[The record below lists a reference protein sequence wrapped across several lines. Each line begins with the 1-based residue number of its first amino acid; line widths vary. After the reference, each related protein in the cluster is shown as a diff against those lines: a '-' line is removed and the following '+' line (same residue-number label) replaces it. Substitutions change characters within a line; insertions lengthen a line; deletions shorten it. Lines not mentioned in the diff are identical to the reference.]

1 MKPIKLKELL
11 RTAKDPATQRIVI
24 DEGLWFDAPLFEGV
38 VKDVDEA
45 LGERIISNWQVET
58 DGTRLIVSSNPPLQ
72 DLQEEYYRFEPY
84 KHWTVKEW
92 LIAEGKMMFYISPVK
107 QKSRP
112 TFSDEPARKLS
123 TEETQ

>member
-1 MKPIKLKELL
+1 MKL
-11 RTAKDPATQRIVI
+11 
-24 DEGLWFDAPLFEGV
+24 
-38 VKDVDEA
+38 
-45 LGERIISNWQVET
+45 ET
-58 DGTRLIVSSNPPLQ
+58 IVSCRTDIYFDYQLIDAMTGKILVDRVYDKTYKKSNKKEW
-72 DLQEEYYRFEPY
+72 EEYYRFEPY

-112 TFSDEPARKLS
+112 PFSDEPARKLS

>member
-1 MKPIKLKELL
+1 MKLE
-11 RTAKDPATQRIVI
+11 T
-24 DEGLWFDAPLFEGV
+24 
-38 VKDVDEA
+38 
-45 LGERIISNWQVET
+45 IISCRT
-58 DGTRLIVSSNPPLQ
+58 DIYFDYQLIDAMTGKILVDREYDKTYKKSNKKEW
-72 DLQEEYYRFEPY
+72 EEYYRFEPY

>member
-1 MKPIKLKELL
+1 MKL
-11 RTAKDPATQRIVI
+11 
-24 DEGLWFDAPLFEGV
+24 
-38 VKDVDEA
+38 
-45 LGERIISNWQVET
+45 ET
-58 DGTRLIVSSNPPLQ
+58 IVSCRTDIYFDYQLIDAITGKILVDRVYDKTYKKSNKKEW
-72 DLQEEYYRFEPY
+72 EEYYRFEPY
-84 KHWTVKEW
+84 KHWTVKGW

>member
-1 MKPIKLKELL
+1 MKL
-11 RTAKDPATQRIVI
+11 
-24 DEGLWFDAPLFEGV
+24 
-38 VKDVDEA
+38 
-45 LGERIISNWQVET
+45 ET
-58 DGTRLIVSSNPPLQ
+58 IVSCKTDIYFDYQLIDAMTGKILVDRVYDKTYKKSNKKEW
-72 DLQEEYYRFEPY
+72 EEYYRFEPY

>member
-1 MKPIKLKELL
+1 MKLE
-11 RTAKDPATQRIVI
+11 T
-24 DEGLWFDAPLFEGV
+24 
-38 VKDVDEA
+38 
-45 LGERIISNWQVET
+45 IISCRT
-58 DGTRLIVSSNPPLQ
+58 DIYFDYQLIDAMTGKILVDRVDDKTYKKSNKKEW
-72 DLQEEYYRFEPY
+72 EEYYRFEPY

>member
-1 MKPIKLKELL
+1 MKL
-11 RTAKDPATQRIVI
+11 
-24 DEGLWFDAPLFEGV
+24 
-38 VKDVDEA
+38 
-45 LGERIISNWQVET
+45 ET
-58 DGTRLIVSSNPPLQ
+58 IVSCRTDIYFDYQLIDAMTGKILVDRVYDKTYKKSNKK
-72 DLQEEYYRFEPY
+72 EWEGYYRFEPY

>member
-1 MKPIKLKELL
+1 MKLE
-11 RTAKDPATQRIVI
+11 T
-24 DEGLWFDAPLFEGV
+24 
-38 VKDVDEA
+38 
-45 LGERIISNWQVET
+45 IISCRT
-58 DGTRLIVSSNPPLQ
+58 DIYFDYQLIDAITGKILVDRVYDKTYKKSNKKEW
-72 DLQEEYYRFEPY
+72 EEYYRFEPY

-92 LIAEGKMMFYISPVK
+92 LIAEGKMMLYISPVK

>member
-1 MKPIKLKELL
+1 MKL
-11 RTAKDPATQRIVI
+11 
-24 DEGLWFDAPLFEGV
+24 
-38 VKDVDEA
+38 
-45 LGERIISNWQVET
+45 ET
-58 DGTRLIVSSNPPLQ
+58 IVSCRTDIYFDYQLIDAMTGKILVDRVYDKTYKKSNKKEW
-72 DLQEEYYRFEPY
+72 EEYYRFEPY
-84 KHWTVKEW
+84 KHWTVMEW

>member
-1 MKPIKLKELL
+1 MKPE
-11 RTAKDPATQRIVI
+11 T
-24 DEGLWFDAPLFEGV
+24 
-38 VKDVDEA
+38 
-45 LGERIISNWQVET
+45 IISCRT
-58 DGTRLIVSSNPPLQ
+58 DIYFDYQLIDAMTGKILVDRVYDKTYKKSNKKEW
-72 DLQEEYYRFEPY
+72 EEYYRFEPY

>member
-1 MKPIKLKELL
+1 MKL
-11 RTAKDPATQRIVI
+11 
-24 DEGLWFDAPLFEGV
+24 
-38 VKDVDEA
+38 
-45 LGERIISNWQVET
+45 ET
-58 DGTRLIVSSNPPLQ
+58 IVSCRTDIYFDYQLVDAMTGKILVDRVYDKTYKKSNKKEW
-72 DLQEEYYRFEPY
+72 EEYYRFEPY

>member
-1 MKPIKLKELL
+1 MKL
-11 RTAKDPATQRIVI
+11 
-24 DEGLWFDAPLFEGV
+24 
-38 VKDVDEA
+38 
-45 LGERIISNWQVET
+45 ET
-58 DGTRLIVSSNPPLQ
+58 IVSCRTDIYFDYQLIDAMTGKILVDRVYDKTYKKSNKKEW
-72 DLQEEYYRFEPY
+72 EEYYRFEPY

-107 QKSRP
+107 QKSRH

>member
-1 MKPIKLKELL
+1 MKLETMVSCRTDIYFDYQLIDAMTGKILVDRVYDKTYKKSNKKE
-11 RTAKDPATQRIVI
+11 
-24 DEGLWFDAPLFEGV
+24 W
-38 VKDVDEA
+38 
-45 LGERIISNWQVET
+45 
-58 DGTRLIVSSNPPLQ
+58 
-72 DLQEEYYRFEPY
+72 EEYYRFEPY

-123 TEETQ
+123 TEEAQ

>member
-1 MKPIKLKELL
+1 MKLETIISCRTDIYFDYQLIDAMTGKILVDRVYDKTYKKSNKKEL
-11 RTAKDPATQRIVI
+11 
-24 DEGLWFDAPLFEGV
+24 
-38 VKDVDEA
+38 
-45 LGERIISNWQVET
+45 
-58 DGTRLIVSSNPPLQ
+58 
-72 DLQEEYYRFEPY
+72 EEYYRFEPY

>member
-1 MKPIKLKELL
+1 MKL
-11 RTAKDPATQRIVI
+11 
-24 DEGLWFDAPLFEGV
+24 
-38 VKDVDEA
+38 
-45 LGERIISNWQVET
+45 ET
-58 DGTRLIVSSNPPLQ
+58 IVSCRTDIYFDYQLIDAMTGKILVDRVYDKTYKKSNKKEW
-72 DLQEEYYRFEPY
+72 EEYYRFEPY
-84 KHWTVKEW
+84 KNWTVKEW

>member
-1 MKPIKLKELL
+1 MKL
-11 RTAKDPATQRIVI
+11 
-24 DEGLWFDAPLFEGV
+24 
-38 VKDVDEA
+38 
-45 LGERIISNWQVET
+45 ET
-58 DGTRLIVSSNPPLQ
+58 IVSCRTDIYFDYQLIDAMTGKILVDRVYDKTYKKNNKKEW
-72 DLQEEYYRFEPY
+72 EEYYRFEPY

>member
-1 MKPIKLKELL
+1 MKL
-11 RTAKDPATQRIVI
+11 
-24 DEGLWFDAPLFEGV
+24 
-38 VKDVDEA
+38 
-45 LGERIISNWQVET
+45 ET
-58 DGTRLIVSSNPPLQ
+58 IVSCRTDIYFDYQLIDAMTGKILVDRVYDKTYKKSNKKEW
-72 DLQEEYYRFEPY
+72 EEYYRFEPY

-92 LIAEGKMMFYISPVK
+92 LIVEGKMMFYISPVK

>member
-1 MKPIKLKELL
+1 MKLE
-11 RTAKDPATQRIVI
+11 T
-24 DEGLWFDAPLFEGV
+24 
-38 VKDVDEA
+38 
-45 LGERIISNWQVET
+45 IISCRT
-58 DGTRLIVSSNPPLQ
+58 DIYFDYQLIDAMTGKMLVDRVYDKTYKKSNKKEW
-72 DLQEEYYRFEPY
+72 EEYYRFEPY

>member
-24 DEGLWFDAPLFEGV
+24 DEGLWFDKAYE
-38 VKDVDEA
+38 K
-45 LGERIISNWQVET
+45 SNKEEW
-58 DGTRLIVSSNPPLQ
+58 
-72 DLQEEYYRFEPY
+72 EEYYRFEPY

>member
-1 MKPIKLKELL
+1 MKL
-11 RTAKDPATQRIVI
+11 
-24 DEGLWFDAPLFEGV
+24 
-38 VKDVDEA
+38 
-45 LGERIISNWQVET
+45 ET
-58 DGTRLIVSSNPPLQ
+58 IVSCRTDIYFDYQLIDAMTGKILVDRVYDKTYKKSNKKEW
-72 DLQEEYYRFEPY
+72 EEYYRFEPNN
-84 KHWTVKEW
+84 HLTVKEW

>member
-1 MKPIKLKELL
+1 MKLE
-11 RTAKDPATQRIVI
+11 T
-24 DEGLWFDAPLFEGV
+24 
-38 VKDVDEA
+38 
-45 LGERIISNWQVET
+45 IISCRT
-58 DGTRLIVSSNPPLQ
+58 DIYFDYQLIDAITGKILVDRVYDKTYKKSNKKEW
-72 DLQEEYYRFEPY
+72 EEYYRFEPY

-92 LIAEGKMMFYISPVK
+92 LIAEGEMMFYISPVK

>member
-1 MKPIKLKELL
+1 MKL
-11 RTAKDPATQRIVI
+11 
-24 DEGLWFDAPLFEGV
+24 
-38 VKDVDEA
+38 
-45 LGERIISNWQVET
+45 ET
-58 DGTRLIVSSNPPLQ
+58 IVSCRTDIYFDYQLIDAMTGKILVDRVYDKTYKKSNKKEW
-72 DLQEEYYRFEPY
+72 EEYYRFEPY

-92 LIAEGKMMFYISPVK
+92 LIAEGKMMFFISPVK

>member
-1 MKPIKLKELL
+1 MKLE
-11 RTAKDPATQRIVI
+11 T
-24 DEGLWFDAPLFEGV
+24 
-38 VKDVDEA
+38 
-45 LGERIISNWQVET
+45 IISYRT
-58 DGTRLIVSSNPPLQ
+58 DIYFDYQLIDAMTGKILVDRVYDKTYKKSNKKEW
-72 DLQEEYYRFEPY
+72 EEYYRFEPY

>member
-1 MKPIKLKELL
+1 MKL
-11 RTAKDPATQRIVI
+11 
-24 DEGLWFDAPLFEGV
+24 
-38 VKDVDEA
+38 
-45 LGERIISNWQVET
+45 ET
-58 DGTRLIVSSNPPLQ
+58 IVSCRTDIYFDYQLIDAMTGKILVDRVYDKTYKKSNKKEW
-72 DLQEEYYRFEPY
+72 EEYYRFAPY

>member
-1 MKPIKLKELL
+1 MKLETVVSCRTDIYFDYQLIDAMTGKILVDRVYDKTYKKSNKKE
-11 RTAKDPATQRIVI
+11 
-24 DEGLWFDAPLFEGV
+24 W
-38 VKDVDEA
+38 
-45 LGERIISNWQVET
+45 
-58 DGTRLIVSSNPPLQ
+58 
-72 DLQEEYYRFEPY
+72 EEYYRFEPY

>member
-1 MKPIKLKELL
+1 MKL
-11 RTAKDPATQRIVI
+11 
-24 DEGLWFDAPLFEGV
+24 
-38 VKDVDEA
+38 
-45 LGERIISNWQVET
+45 ET
-58 DGTRLIVSSNPPLQ
+58 IVSCRTDIYFDYQLIDAMSGKILVDRVYDKTYKKSNKKEW
-72 DLQEEYYRFEPY
+72 EEYYRFEPY

>member
-1 MKPIKLKELL
+1 MKLE
-11 RTAKDPATQRIVI
+11 T
-24 DEGLWFDAPLFEGV
+24 
-38 VKDVDEA
+38 
-45 LGERIISNWQVET
+45 IISCRT
-58 DGTRLIVSSNPPLQ
+58 DIYFDYQLIDAMTGKILVDRVYDKTYKKSNKKEW
-72 DLQEEYYRFEPY
+72 EEYYRFEPY

-92 LIAEGKMMFYISPVK
+92 LIAEGKMMFYISAVK